1 MWIARRLGLAI
12 LTLWLV
18 SVLTFLATAALGDP
32 VRAILGRDYNSNPGR
47 VAELEAL
54 LGTDQSLVSRYFD
67 WLGGLL
73 TGDLG
78 VSLATGGPVS
88 ELISDSVVNS
98 AVLVLLSAVVMIP
111 LAFGVAMISVH
122 YRRKRPDTV
131 IQTILLAMAGLPEFV
146 IGVLLIALFATTV
159 FTVLPAVTLVPMGG
173 KPWDDPKSMVLPTLT
188 LVLWVT
194 PYVSRIVRASLL
206 EVIDSDYV
214 ELARLKGIPEKVVM
228 RKHALLNAIV
238 PGIQVDRAPAGLPGR
253 RRRGRGDAVLL
264 PGDRPPARRRRAQ
277 PRRRDGAGAEHDH
290 RQRLRRG
297 EPHRGP
303 PVHPVDP
310 TREDGDLVM
319 SAEAVTPP
327 PAAEP
332 PAIAPAEPSTFR
344 KAMRQKRFVVGLDDH
359 AARSWRS

>member
-1 MWIARRLGLAI
+1 MTEVSTALQDPLDEIAPPRGQHGAMAWVVWIARRLGLAL

-47 VAELEAL
+47 VAELEAM
-54 LGTDQSLVSRYFD
+54 LGTDQSLLQRYLD

-78 VSLATGGPVS
+78 TSLATGGPVS
-88 ELISDSVVNS
+88 ELISGSVLNS
-98 AVLVLLSAVVMIP
+98 AVLVFLSAAVMIP
-111 LAFGVAMISVH
+111 LAFGIAMISVH
-122 YRRKRPDTV
+122 YRRRRPDTV

-159 FTVLPAVTLVPMGG
+159 FTVLPAVTLVPIGG
-173 KPWDDPKSMVLPTLT
+173 HPWDDPKSMVLPTLT
-188 LVLWVT
+188 LVLWVA

-238 PGIQVDRAPAGLPGR
+238 PGIQVIALQLAFLAGGVVVVETLFSYPGI
-253 RRRGRGDAVLL
+253 GRQLVDAVRNHDVATVQALSMIIASVYVVVNLIADLL
-264 PGDRPPARRRRAQ
+264 SILLTPRAR
-277 PRRRDGAGAEHDH
+277 
-290 RQRLRRG
+290 
-297 EPHRGP
+297 
-303 PVHPVDP
+303 
-310 TREDGDLVM
+310 T
-319 SAEAVTPP
+319 
-327 PAAEP
+327 
-332 PAIAPAEPSTFR
+332 AIS
-344 KAMRQKRFVVGLDDH
+344 
-359 AARSWRS
+359 S